1 MTLNKKQEKLATKES
16 KDSFDFEKYQKEVVA
31 GLMSGKGLLGEEG
44 LLKPLIAKFVESALE
59 AELTSHIAEETQKNG
74 VKTNKRNGKRS
85 KQIRSEAGEME
96 ISSSRDRSGTF
107 EPITIGKRQHELAV
121 GFDEQILELYAMSN
135 SLGDI
140 RLHLEKMYGV
150 QMSEARISN
159 VVNTTWEVVNAWH
172 KRPLPACYVILF
184 VDAVHISVCRNGH
197 YSKVAVYVMYGVTVG
212 GTREIVGLYVGQG
225 GESATE
231 WGRCLQDIKNRGVE
245 DIFHICSDG
254 LTGLKEVLSDAFP
267 LSSIQR
273 CVVHKMRNCMR
284 LIDDKD
290 SRLVIRQLKEVYTA
304 VNEVQ
309 ARQRLADF
317 ATAWEGKYDCI
328 VQLWEKD
335 WTELM
340 ACMNLGVRLRKIT
353 YTTNAIENLNREIR
367 RVTKTKGGWPSEKA
381 LLIQLYLSL
390 ERKSASWTRKIQGWA
405 GIQRELVDTHGERF
419 TKHLN

>member
-1 MTLNKKQEKLATKES
+1 M
-16 KDSFDFEKYQKEVVA
+16 
-31 GLMSGKGLLGEEG
+31 
-44 LLKPLIAKFVESALE
+44 
-59 AELTSHIAEETQKNG
+59 
-74 VKTNKRNGKRS
+74 
-85 KQIRSEAGEME
+85 
-96 ISSSRDRSGTF
+96 
-107 EPITIGKRQHELAV
+107 
-121 GFDEQILELYAMSN
+121 
-135 SLGDI
+135 
-140 RLHLEKMYGV
+140 
-150 QMSEARISN
+150 
-159 VVNTTWEVVNAWH
+159 
-172 KRPLPACYVILF
+172 
-184 VDAVHISVCRNGH
+184 
-197 YSKVAVYVMYGVTVG
+197 
-212 GTREIVGLYVGQG
+212 
-225 GESATE
+225 
-231 WGRCLQDIKNRGVE
+231 QDIKNRGVE
-245 DIFHICSDG
+245 DIFHLCSDG

-290 SRLVIRQLKEVYTA
+290 CRLVVRQLREVYTA

-309 ARQRLADF
+309 ARQRLEDF
-317 ATAWEGKYDCI
+317 AVAWDGKYDCI

-390 ERKSASWTRKIQGWA
+390 ERKSSSWTRKIQGWA
-405 GIQRELVDTHGERF
+405 SIQRELVASHGERF